1 MNNLKVAALISGG
14 KDSLFS
20 ILHCL
25 ANGHDVVALANLHP
39 PVLADGSA
47 VDDTDSFMYQTI
59 GHAIIPLYEEA
70 LGLPL
75 CRQAISGS
83 AINASKDYGPHA
95 ASESSEHDET
105 EDLATLLTAVMA
117 AHPEVNAVSTGAILS
132 DYQRT
137 RVESVALRL
146 GLTPLSYLWQ
156 YPSLP
161 PSSAI
166 SLLDDMAAVGQDA
179 RLVKVASGGLD
190 DSFLWENVADART
203 RARLVKASERFGTD
217 GDGSALGEGG
227 EYETLAISGP
237 PPLWKKRIVVDA
249 DNLETIPGEAGSA
262 SVHLRNARLVSAEP
276 LDKADVRIPD
286 LLDRRFHL
294 LQEQLASLDQ
304 EPIDDIDTRSTP
316 VLQTLPINDGTIL
329 VDNVVGNGHDAAEQA
344 ADIMRQVQERLTS
357 KGMSFLNV
365 VYTSIILR
373 DMADFVGVNAAYGRH
388 FQYANPPSRVTL
400 ACADVL
406 PKTAVLSI
414 SVTAMEQRQDTIR
427 IGLHVQSRSYWAPA
441 NIGPYSQAIAVPVNT
456 VATEVGSAVV
466 YIAGQIPLVPATME
480 LHVCPDA
487 KAGAESSFGSQA
499 VLALQHLHRVGKGMR
514 VRSWIT
520 AIALVAA
527 KDEQE
532 AHHRAAAART
542 IWYDATKRAE
552 SEADSA
558 SNEHD
563 PDFDVWDQ
571 QRGSGRPAWQRPLP
585 DATDDSEALFASAS
599 PLVVILVDDLPRGAS
614 IEWVAYGWT
623 GLVAPTGTIRH
634 AAHLLE
640 TFADRI
646 I

>member
-1 MNNLKVAALISGG
+1 MGNLQVVALISGG
-14 KDSLFS
+14 KDSFFS

-25 ANGHDVVALANLHP
+25 ANGHVVVALANLHP

-59 GHAIIPLYEEA
+59 AHAIIPLYEEA

-75 CRQAISGS
+75 YRQAITGS
-83 AINASKDYGPHA
+83 AVNASKDYGPHA
-95 ASESSEHDET
+95 AGEPSNHDET
-105 EDLATLLTAVMA
+105 EDLTTLLITVIK

-161 PSSAI
+161 PISAI
-166 SLLDDMAAVGQDA
+166 SLLDDMAAAGQDA

-203 RARLVKASERFGTD
+203 MARLMKASERFGTD

-237 PPLWKKRIVVDA
+237 RPLWKKRIVVDA
-249 DNLETIPGEAGSA
+249 DNVETIPGEAGK
-262 SVHLRNARLVSAEP
+262 P
-276 LDKADVRIPD
+276 LDEADVRIPD
-286 LLDRRFHL
+286 LLDRRFYL
-294 LQEQLASLDQ
+294 LQEQLAILNQ
-304 EPIDDIDTRSTP
+304 EPVDYIDTRSKP
-316 VLQTLPINDGTIL
+316 VLQSSLVDDGTIL
-329 VDNVVGNGHDAAEQA
+329 IANVVGNGYDAAEQA
-344 ADIMRQVQERLTS
+344 SDIMRQLHERLTR
-357 KGMSFLNV
+357 KGMSFSNV

-373 DMADFVGVNAAYGRH
+373 EMADFVGVNAAYGRH
-388 FQYANPPSRVTL
+388 FQYANPPSRVTF

-406 PKTAVLSI
+406 PKDAALSI
-414 SVTAMEQRQDTIR
+414 SVTAMEQRQYTIR

-441 NIGPYSQAIAVPVNT
+441 NIGPYSQAIAVPVNV
-456 VATEVGSAVV
+456 VASEAGSAVV

-480 LHVCPDA
+480 LHVRPTLD
-487 KAGAESSFGSQA
+487 AGAESRFTSQA
-499 VLALQHLHRVGKGMR
+499 LLALQHLYRIGRAMK

-520 AIALVAA
+520 AIALVTA
-527 KDEQE
+527 KDEHE
-532 AHHRAAAART
+532 AHHRAAVARM
-542 IWYDATKRAE
+542 IWHDATRRDE
-552 SEADSA
+552 PGADSA
-558 SNEHD
+558 SDEHD

-571 QRGSGRPAWQRPLP
+571 QQGSGRPAWQQAIP
-585 DATDDSEALFASAS
+585 DATDDSEALFVSIS
-599 PLVVILVDDLPRGAS
+599 PLVVILVDALPRGAS
-614 IEWVAYGWT
+614 IEWIAYGWT
-623 GLVAPTGTIRH
+623 GLVAPTGMTPH